1 MSSQPCEDG
10 ESWDKQFKRA
20 VVAGGPL
27 KGARYTDVGWD
38 DLRKAAKSYRGD
50 ARFNQYAKR
59 CLSERAFA
67 IKSESAESDAKGNRC
82 RHSCSWFCMKA
93 ATWVLAKARVKLGLV
108 IIVSL
113 IMLLLLSRPLFYVV
127 VAKTL
132 SLSVKLFLR
141 RSIGLL
147 VVLLDA
153 ILDEAAASLETQLIS
168 QPTVITASTSQ
179 VPQYELQQIN
189 TWPSLLIH
197 GLCMLVGAL
206 LGNRMQRAQVPPR
219 YPTRLRVV

>member
-67 IKSESAESDAKGNRC
+67 VKSESAESDEKGRRFRC
-82 RHSCSWFCMKA
+82 SCSWFCMKA

-108 IIVSL
+108 LLSVFII
-113 IMLLLLSRPLFYVV
+113 LLLLSRPLFYVV
-127 VAKTL
+127 LARTL

-141 RSIGLL
+141 RSIGLFGS
-147 VVLLDA
+147 VA
-153 ILDEAAASLETQLIS
+153 RC
-168 QPTVITASTSQ
+168 
-179 VPQYELQQIN
+179 N
-189 TWPSLLIH
+189 
-197 GLCMLVGAL
+197 
-206 LGNRMQRAQVPPR
+206 
-219 YPTRLRVV
+219 LR